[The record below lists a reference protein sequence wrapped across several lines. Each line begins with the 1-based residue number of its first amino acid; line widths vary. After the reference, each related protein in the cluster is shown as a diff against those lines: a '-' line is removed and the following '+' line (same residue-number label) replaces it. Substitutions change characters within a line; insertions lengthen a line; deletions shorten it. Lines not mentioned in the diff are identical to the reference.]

1 MRLIRGFNHSKRF
14 PDGCVLTIGNFDGVH
29 LGHQSVIRGL
39 VQEGKTLGL
48 PVVIMLFEPQP
59 LEYFQGGNG
68 PARITRL
75 REKLQQLKCL
85 SVDEVYI
92 LRFSSILSDWEPES
106 FVQKVLCDILNVKYL
121 VVGDDFH
128 FGKARRGNFS
138 LLKTCG
144 NKLGFDVSDTQP
156 FLIKGERVSS
166 TLIRDALAAGDM
178 ESAALFLGRPFSI
191 CGRVVHGDK
200 RGRTLGYPTANIEMA
215 RKNSPLVGVFVINL
229 TGLGDQAI
237 CGVANLGSRPTVSG
251 RGLLLEVHLFDF
263 DEEIYGR
270 NVEVHFKKKIRDEK
284 HFQSLEELQFQIRED
299 IIVAKGNLD

>member
-39 VQEGKTLGL
+39 VQKGKTLGL

-92 LRFSSILSDWEPES
+92 LRFSSILSEWEPEY

-138 LLKTCG
+138 LLKACG

-178 ESAALFLGRPFSI
+178 KSAALFLAS
-191 CGRVVHGDK
+191 
-200 RGRTLGYPTANIEMA
+200 
-215 RKNSPLVGVFVINL
+215 
-229 TGLGDQAI
+229 
-237 CGVANLGSRPTVSG
+237 GS
-251 RGLLLEVHLFDF
+251 
-263 DEEIYGR
+263 
-270 NVEVHFKKKIRDEK
+270 
-284 HFQSLEELQFQIRED
+284 HFQVDIRSLQAYILATH
-299 IIVAKGNLD
+299 IVNKFLPIQLEIKYHVIQTKSHRRRLGWRL